1 MKAYK
6 RKFPVSQ
13 PEEDWDARNL
23 LYSLTFNICHTL
35 YVPGPAPNHIVYDD
49 MTTLCKMFCPDELR
63 RDLKSI
69 GSVGSGEGEASHEN
83 TDAEE
88 KEEEEEKENKA
99 TTTAKFLRLK

>member
-1 MKAYK
+1 MKDYK

-13 PEEDWDARNL
+13 PEEDWEARNL

-35 YVPGPAPNHIVYDD
+35 YIPGPAPRHMVYDD
-49 MTTLCKMFCPDELR
+49 MTTLCRMFCADELK

-69 GSVGSGEGEASHEN
+69 GSVGSEEEGASHEN

-88 KEEEEEKENKA
+88 KEEEEEKQNEGP
-99 TTTAKFLRLK
+99 TTAKFLRLK